1 MALGKKT
8 KRVVDAEGVAHVNAT
23 FNNTLIT
30 ITDAHGN
37 AVSWGTAG
45 KAGFKGSKKSTPF
58 AATVAGEQCAREAMS
73 AGVRRVHVRVQG
85 PGSGRESAI
94 QALAAAGL
102 QVKSIKDVTPIPHN
116 GCRPP
121 KRRRVGSMRY
131 TGPSCRQCRREGT
144 KLFLKGTKC
153 FTEKCPVERR
163 PYAPGQ
169 HGQNTARRRKVSEYA
184 KQLREKQKIK
194 RIYGLSER
202 QFRNTFERVSTL
214 PGVTGHNLLA
224 ALESRL
230 DNIVYRMGFAASRKA
245 ARQLIRH
252 RHVEVNGKSV
262 DVPSFVVE
270 PGQEVRVRQK
280 SRELVIVQAAL
291 EVAARGASP
300 AWIAVDKDTF
310 SGRMLERPQRQSIPI
325 AAQEQL
331 VVELYSK

>member
-1 MALGKKT
+1 
-8 KRVVDAEGVAHVNAT
+8 
-23 FNNTLIT
+23 
-30 ITDAHGN
+30 
-37 AVSWGTAG
+37 
-45 KAGFKGSKKSTPF
+45 
-58 AATVAGEQCAREAMS
+58 
-73 AGVRRVHVRVQG
+73 
-85 PGSGRESAI
+85 
-94 QALAAAGL
+94 
-102 QVKSIKDVTPIPHN
+102 
-116 GCRPP
+116 
-121 KRRRVGSMRY
+121 MRY

-169 HGQNTARRRKVSEYA
+169 HGQTTARRRKVSEYA

-194 RIYGLSER
+194 RIYGLSEK
-202 QFRNTFERVSTL
+202 QFRNTFERVSSL

-230 DNIVYRMGFAASRKA
+230 DNMVYRMGFAASRKA

-252 RHVEVNGKSV
+252 RHVEVNAKSV
-262 DVPSFVVE
+262 DIPSFNVQ
-270 PGQEVRVRQK
+270 PGQEIRMRQK
-280 SRELVIVQAAL
+280 SRELVIVAAAL
-291 EVAARGASP
+291 EVASRGATPS
-300 AWIAVDKDTF
+300 WLAVDKDTF

>member
-1 MALGKKT
+1 M
-8 KRVVDAEGVAHVNAT
+8 
-23 FNNTLIT
+23 
-30 ITDAHGN
+30 
-37 AVSWGTAG
+37 
-45 KAGFKGSKKSTPF
+45 
-58 AATVAGEQCAREAMS
+58 
-73 AGVRRVHVRVQG
+73 
-85 PGSGRESAI
+85 
-94 QALAAAGL
+94 
-102 QVKSIKDVTPIPHN
+102 
-116 GCRPP
+116 
-121 KRRRVGSMRY
+121 
-131 TGPSCRQCRREGT
+131 
-144 KLFLKGTKC
+144 
-153 FTEKCPVERR
+153 
-163 PYAPGQ
+163 
-169 HGQNTARRRKVSEYA
+169 SEYA

-202 QFRNTFERVSTL
+202 QFRNTFERVSSL

-262 DVPSFVVE
+262 DIPSFVVE
-270 PGQEVRVRQK
+270 PGQEIRVRQK
-280 SRELVIVQAAL
+280 SRDLALVKEAL

-300 AWIAVDKDTF
+300 AWIAVDKDTC

>member
-1 MALGKKT
+1 
-8 KRVVDAEGVAHVNAT
+8 
-23 FNNTLIT
+23 
-30 ITDAHGN
+30 
-37 AVSWGTAG
+37 
-45 KAGFKGSKKSTPF
+45 
-58 AATVAGEQCAREAMS
+58 
-73 AGVRRVHVRVQG
+73 
-85 PGSGRESAI
+85 
-94 QALAAAGL
+94 
-102 QVKSIKDVTPIPHN
+102 
-116 GCRPP
+116 
-121 KRRRVGSMRY
+121 MRY

-163 PYAPGQ
+163 PYAPGA

-194 RIYGLSER
+194 RIYGVSEK
-202 QFRNTFERVSTL
+202 QFRNTFEKVSSL

-230 DNIVYRMGFAASRKA
+230 DNMVYRMGFAPSRKA

-252 RHVEVNGKSV
+252 RHIEVNGKSV
-262 DVPSFVVE
+262 DIPSYSVH
-270 PGQEVRVRQK
+270 PGQEIRMRQA
-280 SRELVIVQAAL
+280 SRELVLVKEAL
-291 EVAARGASP
+291 EIAARGAAP
-300 AWIAVDKDTF
+300 TWLAVDKDTF